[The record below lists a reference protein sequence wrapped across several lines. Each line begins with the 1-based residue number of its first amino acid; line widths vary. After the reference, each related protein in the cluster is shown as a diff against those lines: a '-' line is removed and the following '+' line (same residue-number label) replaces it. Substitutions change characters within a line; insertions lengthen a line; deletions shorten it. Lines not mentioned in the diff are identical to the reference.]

1 MSQRHQKG
9 GGGGGE
15 GGGGVPEGQP
25 LKQFNIS
32 IGVEFETWELLFVA
46 LGENLQSSSTRDYL
60 TDSKKESPFF
70 ELSLPDSQKHKVGRV
85 VITGAGRGTPLPPHN
100 LKRREIP
107 QQQIEFYETLN
118 GIVTLPS
125 GQTKATWMIK
135 CHGKE
140 QKVFSPAISRIQRN
154 KLIGGT
160 EFIIDPLEG
169 ERYDVDESN
178 WRSVFMRVLK
188 KALIMTSEAFKKNF
202 IQCDLETDSFP
213 FPPYFH
219 YYFNKD
225 QNLLL
230 IDRRHPETTCRYGQL
245 TKGGFQDIFFIPQVT
260 FGINVSDLVDFLTT
274 ICSQIFDERTQTF
287 ITRIFENFVNP
298 VNAVFG
304 QDRKTRDF
312 LFLFF
317 YKYVT
322 RTKTKDETDFILRFF
337 LKDFFNELF
346 KEKSKAYRNQL
357 LQVLGQQLPMFRS
370 QQLQN
375 FFESVMLKKE
385 EEKTQ
390 QQKIQQQNL
399 KRVNIF
405 GVHDGRVLVEWRDFT
420 KIPFDILQE
429 QAGVARVIEK
439 LGCDTIDY
447 QHAINKRLFTLVRGD
462 GHILKQGQQ
471 QQQQQQ
477 QGRVVK
483 QRSEGGGAKQG

>member
-1 MSQRHQKG
+1 MSQQG
-9 GGGGGE
+9 GGASASPPGKSQG
-15 GGGGVPEGQP
+15 
-25 LKQFNIS
+25 KRKYNIS
-32 IGVEFETWELLFVA
+32 LGVELETWELLYVD
-46 LGENLQSSSTRDYL
+46 LNGGNSQSISTRDYL
-60 TDSKKESPFF
+60 KDSKKESPSF
-70 ELSLPDSQKHKVGRV
+70 ELALPDSQVGKVGRV
-85 VITGAGRGTPLPPHN
+85 VITGAGRSTVLEPHN
-100 LKRREIP
+100 PKRRQTTL
-107 QQQIEFYETLN
+107 QQKQFFRILN
-118 GIVTLPS
+118 GEVPPPP
-125 GQTKATWMIK
+125 GQIATWTLR
-135 CHGKE
+135 CHGE
-140 QKVFSPAISRIQRN
+140 APKVFSPAISRIQRN

-202 IQCDLETDSFP
+202 KRCDLESDSLH

-230 IDRRHPETTCRYGQL
+230 IDRRHPETTCRYEPL
-245 TKGGFQDIFFIPQVT
+245 TRGGFQDIFFIPQIT
-260 FGINVSDLVDFLTT
+260 FGIDVSDLVDFLTT
-274 ICSQIFDERTQTF
+274 ICSQIFDERTNTF

-304 QDRKTRDF
+304 HDKRIRDF

-337 LKDFFNELF
+337 LKDFFNELL
-346 KEKSKAYRNQL
+346 KEKSKAYRNRL
-357 LQVLGQQLPMFRS
+357 LELIGQQLPMFRS

-375 FFESVMLKKE
+375 FFDSVMLKKD

-405 GVHDGRVLVEWRDFT
+405 GIRDGRVLVEWRDFT

-447 QHAINKRLFTLVRGD
+447 QHAINKRLFTLVRANGD
-462 GHILKQGQQ
+462 ILKPEQGQQEQQGQQ
-471 QQQQQQ
+471 QQ
-477 QGRVVK
+477 
-483 QRSEGGGAKQG
+483 GGGKQS